1 MEKKSHFLGQLIS
14 LSLSYTIALFFFK
27 STRGNLLVKD
37 IFNVVSHVHTKYD
50 RVYNRKMSTQNGI
63 VIWLGNRKWPQKKNG
78 NGICLGNRKC
88 CVESQNLKLLFNAP
102 MFSFMY
108 TINMKK
114 LIIETT
120 MNYDQQKVNKIKCCS
135 D

>member
-1 MEKKSHFLGQLIS
+1 
-14 LSLSYTIALFFFK
+14 
-27 STRGNLLVKD
+27 
-37 IFNVVSHVHTKYD
+37 
-50 RVYNRKMSTQNGI
+50 MST
-63 VIWLGNRKWPQKKNG
+63 KKNG
-78 NGICLGNRKC
+78 NEICLGNQKC
-88 CVESQNLKLLFNAP
+88 CAESQNLKLLFNAS

-120 MNYDQQKVNKIKCCS
+120 LNYDQQKVIKIKCCS

>member
-1 MEKKSHFLGQLIS
+1 
-14 LSLSYTIALFFFK
+14 
-27 STRGNLLVKD
+27 
-37 IFNVVSHVHTKYD
+37 
-50 RVYNRKMSTQNGI
+50 MSTQNGI
-63 VIWLGNRKWPQKKNG
+63 VIWLGNWKWAQKKNG

-88 CVESQNLKLLFNAP
+88 CVESQNLKLLFNTP

-120 MNYDQQKVNKIKCCS
+120 LNYDQEKVIKIKCCS

>member
-1 MEKKSHFLGQLIS
+1 
-14 LSLSYTIALFFFK
+14 
-27 STRGNLLVKD
+27 
-37 IFNVVSHVHTKYD
+37 
-50 RVYNRKMSTQNGI
+50 MSTENGI
-63 VIWLGNRKWPQKKNG
+63 VIWLGNRKWAQKKNR

-88 CVESQNLKLLFNAP
+88 CAESQNLKLLFNAP

-120 MNYDQQKVNKIKCCS
+120 VIIWWIYLKCYLYLIGEVNAP
-135 D
+135 

>member
-1 MEKKSHFLGQLIS
+1 
-14 LSLSYTIALFFFK
+14 
-27 STRGNLLVKD
+27 
-37 IFNVVSHVHTKYD
+37 
-50 RVYNRKMSTQNGI
+50 
-63 VIWLGNRKWPQKKNG
+63 
-78 NGICLGNRKC
+78 
-88 CVESQNLKLLFNAP
+88 

-120 MNYDQQKVNKIKCCS
+120 LNYDQQKVIKIKCCG